1 MDSPALLSVYER
13 CNRLGIWCR
22 DWEKSAP
29 DANEMLQRAIMAGL
43 TTDGKNHGQIAGEE
57 CFSMGPTC
65 GLQTCATSV
74 HDQVV
79 HLSSLGDI
87 LVTALRKPQ
96 EGPWMPAGEVQL
108 GEGPIWVSNAFLNQS
123 GDQLR
128 RIVTVSAWNDD
139 RHFHEC
145 RTWASLGEVC
155 AFNLPMKIGICVVG
169 PRRDGKHHGHWTQ
182 AYRHPVNRTIKFRK
196 KNNPEIGFK
205 SSWER
210 IWREDFDEISTTTWL
225 EAMLGDGILPDVC
238 FAVDLPVPAKEARQE
253 ILDLAARRLEEIWT
267 TRTLPGKQLSTCDW
281 PSVCPHR
288 GHCMKGDPPSGRYG
302 FVKIG

>member
-145 RTWASLGEVC
+145 RTWASLGEVG
-155 AFNLPMKIGICVVG
+155 AFQFSYENWYLRGWSETGWQASRPLKASLPTPRQPNDKIQEKEQSRNWLQVFMGKNLA
-169 PRRDGKHHGHWTQ
+169 R
-182 AYRHPVNRTIKFRK
+182 
-196 KNNPEIGFK
+196 GF
-205 SSWER
+205 
-210 IWREDFDEISTTTWL
+210 
-225 EAMLGDGILPDVC
+225 
-238 FAVDLPVPAKEARQE
+238 
-253 ILDLAARRLEEIWT
+253 
-267 TRTLPGKQLSTCDW
+267 
-281 PSVCPHR
+281 
-288 GHCMKGDPPSGRYG
+288 
-302 FVKIG
+302 